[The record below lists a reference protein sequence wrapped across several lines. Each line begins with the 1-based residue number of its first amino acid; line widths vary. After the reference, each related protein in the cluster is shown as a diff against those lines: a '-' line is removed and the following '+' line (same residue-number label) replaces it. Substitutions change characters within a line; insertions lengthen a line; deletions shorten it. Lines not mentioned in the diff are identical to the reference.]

1 MRNVLRCSA
10 VAVALSFASVAVAE
24 AQDPAPRN
32 VPPRTAPRV
41 QPDSS
46 EAAAAMSAMMPMWE
60 QMMTAMMR
68 GTLAVLAEP
77 ETAQQMAAFNK
88 NYFDALVAKGFT
100 RAEALQIVIAVGVP
114 MTPGAR

>member
-1 MRNVLRCSA
+1 MRIVMRCCA

-24 AQDPAPRN
+24 AQDPAPRT
-32 VPPRTAPRV
+32 VPPRAAPRT
-41 QPDSS
+41 QPDSA
-46 EAAAAMSAMMPMWE
+46 EAADAMSAMMPMWGR
-60 QMMTAMMR
+60 MMTAMMR

-77 ETAQQMAAFNK
+77 ETAQQMAAFNR

-114 MTPGAR
+114 MGAGGR